1 MRGSLF
7 RFLSHLQTIKKEI
20 IMRTQIIQIN
30 KNENGKIQ
38 YLTEVLPMIPTN
50 TILYK
55 TLTGLGATYG
65 ELKADRNSIIIEPN
79 VPVIVGKCNDP
90 KHKGDNLFGVY
101 EGVYTEDVIK
111 YLEKSADK
119 KTKILTTP
127 ESFHK
132 VKDAFELMNMDIY
145 GTCFLLFDEC
155 HKIVKDADYRSDI
168 TLPFDDFF
176 LFNEKALVSA
186 TPISFSDPRF
196 EMQKFQIIR
205 IEPAFEYKLPVSLIH
220 TNNVLEQLK
229 RTLDKLD
236 ATDICL
242 FVNSTDMIYSFIKQ
256 LDIENE
262 STVFCAKK
270 SVEKLKNKKF
280 KHAFEQWSKSRMK
293 KYNFFTSRFY
303 NALDIELEIKPTVI
317 MISDVYFS
325 EYSMIDPHTD
335 AIQAIGRFRNGVN
348 RVCHIFNTN
357 PNLPVRTE
365 EEIGIYLQ
373 VSKEVYDKIKT
384 FYDCATSEEARK
396 AYREALKVLP
406 FNQMLN
412 KDGKE
417 NFFAIDNYVDEAL
430 LKSSYNAQEKLI
442 ASYRSNRL
450 FDLDVESAYFP
461 FGDFERL
468 KKESKYASLKDKRK
482 EVVRQLELLKGDDET
497 EMIRNYKEDLRKA
510 DSFIYGAYEE
520 IGKEMIESLDY
531 SVKRI
536 KEAMI
541 LKQNREKTEGTEFI
555 QLIKNSFKVRQKY
568 TKKYIKEELTRIYAL
583 TGVTPQKTITGQS
596 IKEFFYVKEINTGGS
611 RKFLLVESKI

>member
-1 MRGSLF
+1 MN
-7 RFLSHLQTIKKEI
+7 
-20 IMRTQIIQIN
+20 TQIIQIN

-38 YLTEVLPMIPTN
+38 YLTEVLPMIPAN

-90 KHKGDNLFGVY
+90 KHKGDSLFGVY
-101 EGVYTEDVIK
+101 EGVYMEDVIK

-132 VKDAFELMNMDIY
+132 VKDAFELMDMDIY

-196 EMQKFQIIR
+196 ESQKFQTIK
-205 IEPAFEYKLPVSLIH
+205 IEPTFEYKLPIKLIH

-229 RTLDKLD
+229 RELDKLD
-236 ATDICL
+236 TTIC
-242 FVNSTDMIYSFIKQ
+242 FFINSTDMIHSFIKQ

-270 SVEKLKNKKF
+270 SVEKLKSKKF
-280 KHAFEQWSKSRMK
+280 KQAFEQWSKSQMK

-317 MISDVYFS
+317 MISEVYFS

-348 RVCHIFNTN
+348 SIYHIFNTN
-357 PNLPVRTE
+357 PNLPVRTKE
-365 EEIGIYLQ
+365 EVDIYLQ
-373 VSKEVYDKIKT
+373 VSKEVYNKIKT
-384 FYDCATSEEARK
+384 FYDCATSEEARN

-406 FNQMLN
+406 FNKMLD
-412 KDGKE
+412 KEGRE

-430 LKSSYNAQEKLI
+430 LKSSYNEKEELI
-442 ASYRSNRL
+442 ASYKRNPL

-482 EVVRQLELLKGDDET
+482 EVVNLLESLNGDDET
-497 EMIRNYKEDLRKA
+497 EMIRNCKDELRKA
-510 DSFIYGAYEE
+510 DPFIYEAYEE

-541 LKQNREKTEGTEFI
+541 LKQYREKTEGTEFI
-555 QLIKNSFKVRQKY
+555 QLIKNSFTVGQRY
-568 TKKYIKEELTRIYAL
+568 TKKHIKEELTRIYAL

-596 IKEFFYVKEINTGGS
+596 IIEFFHVKEINTGGS

>member
-1 MRGSLF
+1 M
-7 RFLSHLQTIKKEI
+7 T
-20 IMRTQIIQIN
+20 TQIIQIN

-90 KHKGDNLFGVY
+90 KHKEDNLFGVY

-119 KTKILTTP
+119 RTKILTTP
-127 ESFHK
+127 ESFQK
-132 VKDAFELMNMDIY
+132 VKDAFELMDMDIY

-303 NALDIELEIKPTVI
+303 NALDIELKIKPTVI

-384 FYDCATSEEARK
+384 FYDCATSEEARN

-468 KKESKYASLKDKRK
+468 KKESKYTSLKDKRK

-541 LKQNREKTEGTEFI
+541 LKQYREKTEGTEFI
-555 QLIKNSFKVRQKY
+555 QLIKNSFKVGQKY

-596 IKEFFYVKEINTGGS
+596 IKEFFHVKEINTGGS

>member
-1 MRGSLF
+1 M
-7 RFLSHLQTIKKEI
+7 T
-20 IMRTQIIQIN
+20 TQIIQIN

-90 KHKGDNLFGVY
+90 KHKEDNLFGVY

-119 KTKILTTP
+119 RTKILTTP
-127 ESFHK
+127 ESFQK
-132 VKDAFELMNMDIY
+132 VKDAFELMDMDIY

-280 KHAFEQWSKSRMK
+280 KHAFEQWSKSKMK

-373 VSKEVYDKIKT
+373 ANKEVYDKIKT
-384 FYDCATSEEARK
+384 FYDCATSEEARN
-396 AYREALKVLP
+396 AYHGILKVLP

-541 LKQNREKTEGTEFI
+541 LKQYREKTEGTEFI
-555 QLIKNSFKVRQKY
+555 QLIKNSFKVGQKY

>member
-1 MRGSLF
+1 MN
-7 RFLSHLQTIKKEI
+7 
-20 IMRTQIIQIN
+20 TQIIQIN

-90 KHKGDNLFGVY
+90 KHKEDNLFGVY

-119 KTKILTTP
+119 RTKILTTP
-127 ESFHK
+127 ESFQK
-132 VKDAFELMNMDIY
+132 VKDAFELMDMDIY

-303 NALDIELEIKPTVI
+303 NALDIELKIKPTVI

-373 VSKEVYDKIKT
+373 ANKEVYDKIKT
-384 FYDCATSEEARK
+384 FYDCATSEEARN
-396 AYREALKVLP
+396 AYHGILKVLP

-468 KKESKYASLKDKRK
+468 KKESKYTSLKDKRK

-541 LKQNREKTEGTEFI
+541 LKQNRKKTEGTEFI
-555 QLIKNSFKVRQKY
+555 QLIKNSFKVGQKY

>member
-1 MRGSLF
+1 MN
-7 RFLSHLQTIKKEI
+7 
-20 IMRTQIIQIN
+20 TQIIQIN

-38 YLTEVLPMIPTN
+38 YLTEVLPMIPAN

-90 KHKGDNLFGVY
+90 KHKGDSLFGVY

-132 VKDAFELMNMDIY
+132 VKDAFELMDMDIY

-196 EMQKFQIIR
+196 ESQKFQTIK
-205 IEPAFEYKLPVSLIH
+205 IEPTFEYKLPIKLIH

-229 RTLDKLD
+229 RELDKLD
-236 ATDICL
+236 TTIC
-242 FVNSTDMIYSFIKQ
+242 FFINSTDMIHSFIKQ

-280 KHAFEQWSKSRMK
+280 KHAFEQWSKSKMK

-317 MISDVYFS
+317 MISEVYFS

-348 RVCHIFNTN
+348 SIYHIFNTN
-357 PNLPVRTE
+357 PNLPVRTKE
-365 EEIGIYLQ
+365 EVDIYLQ
-373 VSKEVYDKIKT
+373 VSKEVYNKIKT
-384 FYDCATSEEARK
+384 FYDCATSEEARN

-406 FNQMLN
+406 FNKMLD
-412 KDGKE
+412 KEGRE

-430 LKSSYNAQEKLI
+430 LKSSYNEKEELI
-442 ASYRSNRL
+442 ASYKRNPL

-482 EVVRQLELLKGDDET
+482 EVVNLLESLNGDDET
-497 EMIRNYKEDLRKA
+497 EMIRNCKDELRKA
-510 DSFIYGAYEE
+510 DPFIYGAYEE

-541 LKQNREKTEGTEFI
+541 LKQYREKTEGTEFI
-555 QLIKNSFKVRQKY
+555 QLIKNSFTVGQRY
-568 TKKYIKEELTRIYAL
+568 TKKHIKEELTRIYAL

-596 IKEFFYVKEINTGGS
+596 IIEFFHVKEINTGGS

>member
-1 MRGSLF
+1 MN
-7 RFLSHLQTIKKEI
+7 
-20 IMRTQIIQIN
+20 TQIIQIN

-38 YLTEVLPMIPTN
+38 YLTEVLPMIPAN

-132 VKDAFELMNMDIY
+132 VKDAFELMDMDIY

-196 EMQKFQIIR
+196 ESQKFQTIK
-205 IEPAFEYKLPVSLIH
+205 IEPTFEYKLPIKLIH

-229 RTLDKLD
+229 RELDKLD
-236 ATDICL
+236 TTIC
-242 FVNSTDMIYSFIKQ
+242 FFINSTDMIHSFIKQ

-270 SVEKLKNKKF
+270 SVEKLKSKKF
-280 KHAFEQWSKSRMK
+280 KQAFEQWSKSQMK

-348 RVCHIFNTN
+348 SVYHIFNTN
-357 PNLPVRTE
+357 PNLPVRTK
-365 EEIGIYLQ
+365 EEIDIYLQ
-373 VSKEVYDKIKT
+373 VSKEVYNKIKT
-384 FYDCATSEEARK
+384 FYNCATSEEARS

-406 FNQMLN
+406 FNKMLD
-412 KDGKE
+412 KEGRE

-430 LKSSYNAQEKLI
+430 LKSSYNEKEELI
-442 ASYRSNRL
+442 ASYKRNPL

-497 EMIRNYKEDLRKA
+497 EMIRNYKDELRKA
-510 DSFIYGAYEE
+510 DPFIYEAYEE

-541 LKQNREKTEGTEFI
+541 LKQYREKTEGTEFI
-555 QLIKNSFKVRQKY
+555 QLIKNSFKVGQRY

-596 IKEFFYVKEINTGGS
+596 IIEFFHVKEINTGGS

>member
-1 MRGSLF
+1 M
-7 RFLSHLQTIKKEI
+7 T
-20 IMRTQIIQIN
+20 TQIIQIN

-65 ELKADRNSIIIEPN
+65 ELKTDRNSIIIEPN

-90 KHKGDNLFGVY
+90 KHKEDNLFGVY

-119 KTKILTTP
+119 RTKILTTP
-127 ESFHK
+127 ESFQK
-132 VKDAFELMNMDIY
+132 VKDAFELMDMDIY

-229 RTLDKLD
+229 RTLDKLN

-280 KHAFEQWSKSRMK
+280 KHAFEQWSKSKMK

-303 NALDIELEIKPTVI
+303 NALDIELKIKPTVI

-373 VSKEVYDKIKT
+373 ANKEVYDKIKT
-384 FYDCATSEEARK
+384 FYDCATSEDARK

-510 DSFIYGAYEE
+510 DSFIYEAYEE

-555 QLIKNSFKVRQKY
+555 QLIKNSFKVGQKY

>member
-1 MRGSLF
+1 MN
-7 RFLSHLQTIKKEI
+7 
-20 IMRTQIIQIN
+20 TQIIQIN

-90 KHKGDNLFGVY
+90 KHKEDNLFGVY

-119 KTKILTTP
+119 RTKILTTP
-127 ESFHK
+127 ESFQK
-132 VKDAFELMNMDIY
+132 VKDAFELMDMDIY

-303 NALDIELEIKPTVI
+303 NALDIELKIKPTVI

-468 KKESKYASLKDKRK
+468 KKESKYTSLKDKRK

-541 LKQNREKTEGTEFI
+541 LKQYREKTEGTEFI
-555 QLIKNSFKVRQKY
+555 QLIKNSFKVGQKY

-596 IKEFFYVKEINTGGS
+596 IKEFFHVKEINTGGS

>member
-1 MRGSLF
+1 MN
-7 RFLSHLQTIKKEI
+7 
-20 IMRTQIIQIN
+20 TQIIQIN

-38 YLTEVLPMIPTN
+38 YLTEVLPMIPAN

-65 ELKADRNSIIIEPN
+65 ELKANRNSIIIEPN

-132 VKDAFELMNMDIY
+132 VKDAFELMDMDIY

-196 EMQKFQIIR
+196 ESQKFQTIK
-205 IEPAFEYKLPVSLIH
+205 IEPTFEYKLPIKLIH

-229 RTLDKLD
+229 RELDKLD
-236 ATDICL
+236 TTIC
-242 FVNSTDMIYSFIKQ
+242 FFINSTDMIHSFIKQ

-270 SVEKLKNKKF
+270 SVEKLKSKKF
-280 KHAFEQWSKSRMK
+280 KQAFEQWSKSQMK

-348 RVCHIFNTN
+348 SVYHIFNTN
-357 PNLPVRTE
+357 PNLPVRTKE
-365 EEIGIYLQ
+365 EVDIYLQ
-373 VSKEVYDKIKT
+373 VSKEVYNKIKT
-384 FYDCATSEEARK
+384 FYNCATSEEARN

-406 FNQMLN
+406 FNKMLD
-412 KDGKE
+412 KEGRE

-430 LKSSYNAQEKLI
+430 LKSSYNEKEELI
-442 ASYRSNRL
+442 ASYKRNPL

-482 EVVRQLELLKGDDET
+482 EVVHQLELLKGDDET
-497 EMIRNYKEDLRKA
+497 EMIRNYKNELRKA
-510 DSFIYGAYEE
+510 DPFIYEAYEE

-541 LKQNREKTEGTEFI
+541 LKQYREKTEGTEFI
-555 QLIKNSFKVRQKY
+555 QLIKNSFKVGQRY

-596 IKEFFYVKEINTGGS
+596 IIEFFHVKEINTGGS

>member
-1 MRGSLF
+1 M
-7 RFLSHLQTIKKEI
+7 T
-20 IMRTQIIQIN
+20 TQIIQIN

-90 KHKGDNLFGVY
+90 KHKEDNLFGVY

-119 KTKILTTP
+119 RTKILTTP
-127 ESFHK
+127 ESFQK
-132 VKDAFELMNMDIY
+132 VKDAFELMDMDIY

-303 NALDIELEIKPTVI
+303 NALDIELKIKPTVI

-384 FYDCATSEEARK
+384 FYDCATSEDARK

-482 EVVRQLELLKGDDET
+482 EVVLQLELLKGDDET

-555 QLIKNSFKVRQKY
+555 QLIKNSFKVGQKY

-596 IKEFFYVKEINTGGS
+596 IKEFFHVKEINTGGS

>member
-1 MRGSLF
+1 
-7 RFLSHLQTIKKEI
+7 
-20 IMRTQIIQIN
+20 
-30 KNENGKIQ
+30 
-38 YLTEVLPMIPTN
+38 MIPTN

-90 KHKGDNLFGVY
+90 KHKEDNLFGVY
-101 EGVYTEDVIK
+101 EGVYTEDIIK

-119 KTKILTTP
+119 RTKILTTP
-127 ESFHK
+127 ESFQK
-132 VKDAFELMNMDIY
+132 VKDAFELMDMDIY

-303 NALDIELEIKPTVI
+303 NALDIELKIKPTVI

-384 FYDCATSEEARK
+384 FYDCATSEEARN

-468 KKESKYASLKDKRK
+468 KKESKYTSLKDKRK

-541 LKQNREKTEGTEFI
+541 LKQYREKTEGTEFI
-555 QLIKNSFKVRQKY
+555 QLIKNSFKVGQKY

-596 IKEFFYVKEINTGGS
+596 IKEFFHVKEINTGGS

>member
-1 MRGSLF
+1 MN
-7 RFLSHLQTIKKEI
+7 
-20 IMRTQIIQIN
+20 TQIIQIN

-90 KHKGDNLFGVY
+90 KHKEDNLFGVY

-119 KTKILTTP
+119 RTKILTTP
-127 ESFHK
+127 ESFQK
-132 VKDAFELMNMDIY
+132 VKDAFELMDMDIY

-303 NALDIELEIKPTVI
+303 NALDIELKIKPTVI

-384 FYDCATSEEARK
+384 FYDCATSEEARN

-482 EVVRQLELLKGDDET
+482 EVVLQLELLKGDDET

-541 LKQNREKTEGTEFI
+541 LKQYREKTEGTEFI
-555 QLIKNSFKVRQKY
+555 QLIKNSFKVGQKY

-596 IKEFFYVKEINTGGS
+596 IKEFFHVKEINTGGS

>member
-1 MRGSLF
+1 M
-7 RFLSHLQTIKKEI
+7 T
-20 IMRTQIIQIN
+20 TQIIQIN

-50 TILYK
+50 TVLYK

-90 KHKGDNLFGVY
+90 KHKEDNLFGVY

-119 KTKILTTP
+119 RTKILTTP
-127 ESFHK
+127 ESFQK
-132 VKDAFELMNMDIY
+132 VKDAFELMDMDIY

-303 NALDIELEIKPTVI
+303 NALDIELKIKPTVI

-373 VSKEVYDKIKT
+373 ANKEVYDKIKT
-384 FYDCATSEEARK
+384 FYDCATSEEARN
-396 AYREALKVLP
+396 AYHGILKVLP

-482 EVVRQLELLKGDDET
+482 EVVLQLELLKGDDET

-541 LKQNREKTEGTEFI
+541 LKQHREKTEGTEFI
-555 QLIKNSFKVRQKY
+555 QLIKNSFKVGQKY

-596 IKEFFYVKEINTGGS
+596 IKEFFHVKEINTGGS

>member
-1 MRGSLF
+1 MN
-7 RFLSHLQTIKKEI
+7 
-20 IMRTQIIQIN
+20 TQIIQIN

-90 KHKGDNLFGVY
+90 KHKEDNLFGVY

-119 KTKILTTP
+119 RTKILTTP
-127 ESFHK
+127 ESFQK
-132 VKDAFELMNMDIY
+132 VKDAFELMDMDIY

-303 NALDIELEIKPTVI
+303 NALDIELKIKPTVI

-373 VSKEVYDKIKT
+373 ANKEVYDKIKT
-384 FYDCATSEEARK
+384 FYDCATSEEARN
-396 AYREALKVLP
+396 AYHGILKVLP

-468 KKESKYASLKDKRK
+468 KKESKYTSLKDKRK

>member
-1 MRGSLF
+1 MN
-7 RFLSHLQTIKKEI
+7 
-20 IMRTQIIQIN
+20 TQIIQIN

-90 KHKGDNLFGVY
+90 KHKENNLFGVY

-119 KTKILTTP
+119 RIKILTTP
-127 ESFHK
+127 ESFQK
-132 VKDAFELMNMDIY
+132 VKDAFELMDMDIY

-303 NALDIELEIKPTVI
+303 NALDIELKIKPTVI

-384 FYDCATSEEARK
+384 FYDCATSEEARN

-596 IKEFFYVKEINTGGS
+596 IKEFFHVKEINTGGS

>member
-1 MRGSLF
+1 MN
-7 RFLSHLQTIKKEI
+7 
-20 IMRTQIIQIN
+20 TQIIQIN

-50 TILYK
+50 TVLYK

-90 KHKGDNLFGVY
+90 KHKEDNLFGVY

-119 KTKILTTP
+119 RTKILTTP
-127 ESFHK
+127 ESFQK
-132 VKDAFELMNMDIY
+132 VKDAFELMDMDIY

-186 TPISFSDPRF
+186 TPISLSDPQF
-196 EMQKFQIIR
+196 EMHKFQIIR

-229 RTLDKLD
+229 RTLDKLN

-280 KHAFEQWSKSRMK
+280 KHAFEQWSKSKMK

-303 NALDIELEIKPTVI
+303 NALDIELKIKPTVI

-373 VSKEVYDKIKT
+373 ANKEVYDKIKT
-384 FYDCATSEEARK
+384 FYDCATSEEARN
-396 AYREALKVLP
+396 AYHGILKVLP

-555 QLIKNSFKVRQKY
+555 QLIKNSFKVGQKY

-596 IKEFFYVKEINTGGS
+596 IKEFFHVKEINTGGS

>member
-1 MRGSLF
+1 M
-7 RFLSHLQTIKKEI
+7 T
-20 IMRTQIIQIN
+20 TQIIQIN

-90 KHKGDNLFGVY
+90 KHKENNLFGVY

-119 KTKILTTP
+119 RIKILTTP
-127 ESFHK
+127 ESFQK
-132 VKDAFELMNMDIY
+132 VKDAFELMDMDIY

-220 TNNVLEQLK
+220 TNNVLGQLK

-280 KHAFEQWSKSRMK
+280 KHAFEQWSKSKMK

-384 FYDCATSEEARK
+384 FYDCATSEDARK

-541 LKQNREKTEGTEFI
+541 LKQHREKTEGTEFI
-555 QLIKNSFKVRQKY
+555 QLIKNSFKVGQKY

-596 IKEFFYVKEINTGGS
+596 IKEFFHVKEINTGGS

>member
-1 MRGSLF
+1 M
-7 RFLSHLQTIKKEI
+7 T
-20 IMRTQIIQIN
+20 TQIIQIN

-90 KHKGDNLFGVY
+90 KHKEDNLFGVY

-119 KTKILTTP
+119 RTKILTTP
-127 ESFHK
+127 ESFQK
-132 VKDAFELMNMDIY
+132 VKDAFELMDMDIY

-236 ATDICL
+236 ATDICF

-303 NALDIELEIKPTVI
+303 NALDIELKIKPTVI

-384 FYDCATSEEARK
+384 FYDCATSEDARK

-555 QLIKNSFKVRQKY
+555 QLIKNSFKVGQKY

-596 IKEFFYVKEINTGGS
+596 IKEFFHVKEINTGGS

>member
-1 MRGSLF
+1 M
-7 RFLSHLQTIKKEI
+7 T
-20 IMRTQIIQIN
+20 TQIIQIN

-79 VPVIVGKCNDP
+79 VPVIIGKCNDP
-90 KHKGDNLFGVY
+90 KHKENNLFGVY

-119 KTKILTTP
+119 RIKILTTP
-127 ESFHK
+127 ESFQK
-132 VKDAFELMNMDIY
+132 VKDAFELMDMDIY

-280 KHAFEQWSKSRMK
+280 KHAFEQWSKSKMK

-384 FYDCATSEEARK
+384 FYDCATSEDARK

-541 LKQNREKTEGTEFI
+541 LKQHREKTEGTEFI
-555 QLIKNSFKVRQKY
+555 QLIKNSFKVGQKY

-596 IKEFFYVKEINTGGS
+596 IKEFFHVKEINT
-611 RKFLLVESKI
+611 

>member
-1 MRGSLF
+1 M
-7 RFLSHLQTIKKEI
+7 T
-20 IMRTQIIQIN
+20 TQIIQIN

-65 ELKADRNSIIIEPN
+65 ELKTDRNSIIIEPN

-90 KHKGDNLFGVY
+90 KHKEDNLFGVY

-119 KTKILTTP
+119 RTKILTTP
-127 ESFHK
+127 ESFQK
-132 VKDAFELMNMDIY
+132 VKDAFELMDMDIY

-229 RTLDKLD
+229 RTLDKLN

-280 KHAFEQWSKSRMK
+280 KHAFEQWSKSKMK

-384 FYDCATSEEARK
+384 FYDCATSEEARN
-396 AYREALKVLP
+396 AYHGILKVLP

-555 QLIKNSFKVRQKY
+555 QLIKNSFKVGQKY

-596 IKEFFYVKEINTGGS
+596 IKEFFHVKEINTGGS

>member
-1 MRGSLF
+1 M
-7 RFLSHLQTIKKEI
+7 T
-20 IMRTQIIQIN
+20 TQIIQIN

-90 KHKGDNLFGVY
+90 KHKEDNPFGVY

-119 KTKILTTP
+119 RTKILTTP
-127 ESFHK
+127 ESFQK
-132 VKDAFELMNMDIY
+132 VKDAFELMDMDIY

-280 KHAFEQWSKSRMK
+280 KHAFEQWSKSKMK

-303 NALDIELEIKPTVI
+303 NALDIELKIKPTVI

-373 VSKEVYDKIKT
+373 ANKEVYDKIKT
-384 FYDCATSEEARK
+384 FYDCATSEEARN
-396 AYREALKVLP
+396 AYHGILKVLP

>member
-1 MRGSLF
+1 M
-7 RFLSHLQTIKKEI
+7 T
-20 IMRTQIIQIN
+20 TQIIQIN

-90 KHKGDNLFGVY
+90 KHKEDNLFGVY

-119 KTKILTTP
+119 RTKILTTP
-127 ESFHK
+127 ESFQK
-132 VKDAFELMNMDIY
+132 VKDAFELMDMDIY

-303 NALDIELEIKPTVI
+303 NALDIELKIKPTVI

-373 VSKEVYDKIKT
+373 ANKEVYDKIKT
-384 FYDCATSEEARK
+384 FYDCATSEEARN
-396 AYREALKVLP
+396 AYHGILKVLP

-541 LKQNREKTEGTEFI
+541 LKQHREKTEGTEFI

>member
-1 MRGSLF
+1 MN
-7 RFLSHLQTIKKEI
+7 
-20 IMRTQIIQIN
+20 TQIIQIN

-50 TILYK
+50 TVLYK

-90 KHKGDNLFGVY
+90 KHKEDNLFGVY

-119 KTKILTTP
+119 RTKILTTP
-127 ESFHK
+127 ESFQK
-132 VKDAFELMNMDIY
+132 VKDAFELMDMDIY

-280 KHAFEQWSKSRMK
+280 KHAFEQWSKSKMK

-373 VSKEVYDKIKT
+373 ANKEVYDKIKT
-384 FYDCATSEEARK
+384 FYDCATSEEARN
-396 AYREALKVLP
+396 AYHGILKVLP

>member
-1 MRGSLF
+1 MN
-7 RFLSHLQTIKKEI
+7 
-20 IMRTQIIQIN
+20 TQIIQIN

-50 TILYK
+50 TVLYK

-90 KHKGDNLFGVY
+90 KHKEDNLFGVY

-119 KTKILTTP
+119 RTKILTTP
-127 ESFHK
+127 ESFQK
-132 VKDAFELMNMDIY
+132 VKDAFELMDMDIY

-303 NALDIELEIKPTVI
+303 NALDIELKIKPTVI

-384 FYDCATSEEARK
+384 FYDCATSEEARN

-468 KKESKYASLKDKRK
+468 KKESKYTSLKDKRK

-555 QLIKNSFKVRQKY
+555 QLIKNSFKVGQKY

-596 IKEFFYVKEINTGGS
+596 IKEFFHVKEINTGGS

>member
-1 MRGSLF
+1 M
-7 RFLSHLQTIKKEI
+7 T
-20 IMRTQIIQIN
+20 TQIIQIN

-65 ELKADRNSIIIEPN
+65 ELKTDRNSIIIEPN

-90 KHKGDNLFGVY
+90 KHKEDNLFGVY

-119 KTKILTTP
+119 RTKILTTP
-127 ESFHK
+127 ESFQK
-132 VKDAFELMNMDIY
+132 VKDAFELMDMDIY

-229 RTLDKLD
+229 RTLDKLN

-280 KHAFEQWSKSRMK
+280 KHAFEQWSKSKMK

-303 NALDIELEIKPTVI
+303 NALDIELKIKPTVI

-373 VSKEVYDKIKT
+373 ANKEVYDKIKT
-384 FYDCATSEEARK
+384 FYDCATSEEARN
-396 AYREALKVLP
+396 AYHGILKVLP

-510 DSFIYGAYEE
+510 DSFIYEAYEE

-555 QLIKNSFKVRQKY
+555 QLIKNSFKVGQKY

>member
-1 MRGSLF
+1 M
-7 RFLSHLQTIKKEI
+7 T
-20 IMRTQIIQIN
+20 TQIIQIN

-65 ELKADRNSIIIEPN
+65 ELKTDRNSIIIEPN

-90 KHKGDNLFGVY
+90 KHKEDNLFGVY

-119 KTKILTTP
+119 RTKILTTP
-127 ESFHK
+127 ESFQK
-132 VKDAFELMNMDIY
+132 VKDAFELMDMDIY

-280 KHAFEQWSKSRMK
+280 KHAFEQWSKSKMK

-384 FYDCATSEEARK
+384 FYDCATSEEARN

-468 KKESKYASLKDKRK
+468 KKESKYTSLKDKRK

-541 LKQNREKTEGTEFI
+541 LKQYREKTEGTEFI
-555 QLIKNSFKVRQKY
+555 QLIKNSFKVGQKY

-596 IKEFFYVKEINTGGS
+596 IKEFFHVKEINTGGS

>member
-1 MRGSLF
+1 M
-7 RFLSHLQTIKKEI
+7 T
-20 IMRTQIIQIN
+20 TQIIQIN

-50 TILYK
+50 TVLYK

-90 KHKGDNLFGVY
+90 KHKEDNLFGVY

-132 VKDAFELMNMDIY
+132 VKDTFELMDMDIY

-280 KHAFEQWSKSRMK
+280 KHAFEQWSKSKMK

-303 NALDIELEIKPTVI
+303 NALDIELKIKPTVI

-348 RVCHIFNTN
+348 SIYHIFNTN
-357 PNLPVRTE
+357 PNLPVRTKE
-365 EEIGIYLQ
+365 EVDIYLQ
-373 VSKEVYDKIKT
+373 VSKEVYNKIKT
-384 FYDCATSEEARK
+384 FYDCATSEEARN

-406 FNQMLN
+406 FNKMLD
-412 KDGKE
+412 KEGGE
-417 NFFAIDNYVDEAL
+417 NFFAIDNYVDAAL
-430 LKSSYNAQEKLI
+430 LKSSDNEKEELI
-442 ASYRSNRL
+442 ASYKRNPL

-482 EVVRQLELLKGDDET
+482 EVVHQLELLKGDDET
-497 EMIRNYKEDLRKA
+497 EMIRNYKNELRQA
-510 DSFIYGAYEE
+510 DPFIYEAYEM

-541 LKQNREKTEGTEFI
+541 LKQYREKTEGTEFI
-555 QLIKNSFKVRQKY
+555 QLIKNSFKVGQRY

-596 IKEFFYVKEINTGGS
+596 IKEFFHVKEINTGGS

>member
-1 MRGSLF
+1 M
-7 RFLSHLQTIKKEI
+7 T
-20 IMRTQIIQIN
+20 TQIIQIN

-90 KHKGDNLFGVY
+90 KHKEDNLFGVY

-119 KTKILTTP
+119 RTKILTTP
-127 ESFHK
+127 ESFQK
-132 VKDAFELMNMDIY
+132 VKDAFELMDMDIY

-280 KHAFEQWSKSRMK
+280 KHAFEQWSKSKMK

-303 NALDIELEIKPTVI
+303 NALDIELKIKPTVI

-325 EYSMIDPHTD
+325 EYSMINPHTD

-373 VSKEVYDKIKT
+373 ANKEVYDKIKT
-384 FYDCATSEEARK
+384 FYDCATSEEARN
-396 AYREALKVLP
+396 AYHGILKVLP

>member
-1 MRGSLF
+1 M
-7 RFLSHLQTIKKEI
+7 T
-20 IMRTQIIQIN
+20 TQIIQIN

-90 KHKGDNLFGVY
+90 KHKEDNLFGVY

-119 KTKILTTP
+119 RTKILTTP
-127 ESFHK
+127 ESFQK
-132 VKDAFELMNMDIY
+132 VKDAFELMDMDIY

-303 NALDIELEIKPTVI
+303 NALDIELKIKPTVI

-482 EVVRQLELLKGDDET
+482 EVVCQLELLKGDDET

-510 DSFIYGAYEE
+510 DSFIYEAYEE

-541 LKQNREKTEGTEFI
+541 LKQHREKTEGTEFI
-555 QLIKNSFKVRQKY
+555 QLIKNSFKVGQKY

>member
-1 MRGSLF
+1 
-7 RFLSHLQTIKKEI
+7 
-20 IMRTQIIQIN
+20 
-30 KNENGKIQ
+30 
-38 YLTEVLPMIPTN
+38 MIPTN

-90 KHKGDNLFGVY
+90 KHKEDNLFGVY

-119 KTKILTTP
+119 RTKILTTP
-127 ESFHK
+127 ESFQK
-132 VKDAFELMNMDIY
+132 VKDAFELMDMDIY

-303 NALDIELEIKPTVI
+303 NALDIELKIKPTVI

-430 LKSSYNAQEKLI
+430 LKSSYNAQDKLI

-541 LKQNREKTEGTEFI
+541 LKQYREKTEGTEFI
-555 QLIKNSFKVRQKY
+555 QLIKNSFKVGQKY

>member
-1 MRGSLF
+1 MN
-7 RFLSHLQTIKKEI
+7 
-20 IMRTQIIQIN
+20 TQIIQIN

-38 YLTEVLPMIPTN
+38 YLTEVLPMIPAN

-90 KHKGDNLFGVY
+90 KHKGDSLFGVY

-132 VKDAFELMNMDIY
+132 VKDAFELMDMDIY

-196 EMQKFQIIR
+196 ESQKFQTIK
-205 IEPAFEYKLPVSLIH
+205 IEPTFEYKLPIKLIH

-229 RTLDKLD
+229 RELDKLD
-236 ATDICL
+236 TTIC
-242 FVNSTDMIYSFIKQ
+242 FFINSTDMIHSFIKQ

-270 SVEKLKNKKF
+270 SVEKLKSKKF
-280 KHAFEQWSKSRMK
+280 KQAFEQWSKSQMK

-317 MISDVYFS
+317 MISEVYFS

-348 RVCHIFNTN
+348 SIYHIFNT
-357 PNLPVRTE
+357 VRTKE
-365 EEIGIYLQ
+365 EVDIYLQ
-373 VSKEVYDKIKT
+373 VSKEVYNKIKT
-384 FYDCATSEEARK
+384 FYDCATSEEARN

-406 FNQMLN
+406 FNKMLD
-412 KDGKE
+412 KEGRE

-430 LKSSYNAQEKLI
+430 LKSSYNEKEELI
-442 ASYRSNRL
+442 ASYKRNPL

-482 EVVRQLELLKGDDET
+482 EVVNLLESLNGDDET
-497 EMIRNYKEDLRKA
+497 EMIRNCKDELRKA
-510 DSFIYGAYEE
+510 DPFIYEAYEE

-541 LKQNREKTEGTEFI
+541 LKQYREKTEGTEFI
-555 QLIKNSFKVRQKY
+555 QLIKNSFTVGQRY
-568 TKKYIKEELTRIYAL
+568 TKKHIKEELTRIYAL

-596 IKEFFYVKEINTGGS
+596 IIEFFHVKEINTGGS

>member
-1 MRGSLF
+1 M
-7 RFLSHLQTIKKEI
+7 T
-20 IMRTQIIQIN
+20 TQIIQIN

-50 TILYK
+50 TVLYK

-90 KHKGDNLFGVY
+90 KHKENNLFGVY

-119 KTKILTTP
+119 RTKILTTP
-127 ESFHK
+127 ESFQK
-132 VKDAFELMNMDIY
+132 VKDAFELMDMDIY

-236 ATDICL
+236 ATDICF

-303 NALDIELEIKPTVI
+303 NALDIELKIKPTVI

-373 VSKEVYDKIKT
+373 ANKEVYDKIKT
-384 FYDCATSEEARK
+384 FYDCATSEEARN
-396 AYREALKVLP
+396 AYHGILKVLP

-482 EVVRQLELLKGDDET
+482 EVVLQLELLKGDDET

-541 LKQNREKTEGTEFI
+541 LKQHREKTEGTEFI
-555 QLIKNSFKVRQKY
+555 QLIKNSFKVGQKY

-596 IKEFFYVKEINTGGS
+596 IKEFFHVKEINTGGS

>member
-1 MRGSLF
+1 M
-7 RFLSHLQTIKKEI
+7 T
-20 IMRTQIIQIN
+20 TQIIQIN

-90 KHKGDNLFGVY
+90 KHKENNLFGVY

-119 KTKILTTP
+119 RIKILTTP
-127 ESFHK
+127 ESFQK
-132 VKDAFELMNMDIY
+132 VKDAFELMDMDIY

-303 NALDIELEIKPTVI
+303 NALDIELKIKPTVI

-384 FYDCATSEEARK
+384 FYDCATSEEARN

-541 LKQNREKTEGTEFI
+541 LKQHREKTEGTEFI
-555 QLIKNSFKVRQKY
+555 QLIKNSFKVGQKY

-596 IKEFFYVKEINTGGS
+596 IKEFFHVKEINTGGS

>member
-1 MRGSLF
+1 M
-7 RFLSHLQTIKKEI
+7 T
-20 IMRTQIIQIN
+20 TQIIQIN

-50 TILYK
+50 TVLYK

-90 KHKGDNLFGVY
+90 KHKEDNLFGVY

-119 KTKILTTP
+119 RTKILTTP
-127 ESFHK
+127 ESFQK
-132 VKDAFELMNMDIY
+132 VKDAFELMDMDIY

-196 EMQKFQIIR
+196 ETQKFQIIR

-280 KHAFEQWSKSRMK
+280 KHAFEQWSKSKMK

-303 NALDIELEIKPTVI
+303 NALDIELKIKPTVI

-555 QLIKNSFKVRQKY
+555 QLIKNSFKVGQKY

-596 IKEFFYVKEINTGGS
+596 IKEFFHVKEINTGGS

>member
-1 MRGSLF
+1 M
-7 RFLSHLQTIKKEI
+7 T
-20 IMRTQIIQIN
+20 TQIIQIN

-90 KHKGDNLFGVY
+90 KHKEDNLFGVY

-119 KTKILTTP
+119 RTKILTTP
-127 ESFHK
+127 ESFQK
-132 VKDAFELMNMDIY
+132 VKDAFELMDMDIY

-303 NALDIELEIKPTVI
+303 NALDIELKIKPTVI

-365 EEIGIYLQ
+365 EEIDIYLQ
-373 VSKEVYDKIKT
+373 ANKEVYDKIKT
-384 FYDCATSEEARK
+384 FYDCATSEEARN
-396 AYREALKVLP
+396 AYHGILKVLP

-541 LKQNREKTEGTEFI
+541 LKQHREKTEGTEFI
-555 QLIKNSFKVRQKY
+555 QLIKNSFKVGQKY

-596 IKEFFYVKEINTGGS
+596 IKEFFHVKEINTGGS

>member
-1 MRGSLF
+1 M
-7 RFLSHLQTIKKEI
+7 T
-20 IMRTQIIQIN
+20 TQIIQIN

-50 TILYK
+50 TVLYK

-90 KHKGDNLFGVY
+90 KHKEDNLFGVY

-119 KTKILTTP
+119 RTKILTTP
-127 ESFHK
+127 ESFQK
-132 VKDAFELMNMDIY
+132 VKDAFELMDMDIY

-236 ATDICL
+236 ATDICF

-303 NALDIELEIKPTVI
+303 NALDIELKIKPTVI

-384 FYDCATSEEARK
+384 FYDCATSEDARK

-468 KKESKYASLKDKRK
+468 KKESKYTSLKDKRK

-541 LKQNREKTEGTEFI
+541 LKQYREKTEGTEFI
-555 QLIKNSFKVRQKY
+555 QLIKNSFKVGQKY

-596 IKEFFYVKEINTGGS
+596 IKEFFHVKEINTGGS